1 MIQPMTAHA
10 QPMTL
15 DEWYALDEEIEG
27 ELVDG
32 FLEEEEVP
40 GLIHEMIVAWLVQ
53 VLRNWGAHRGLIV
66 GGSDAKFAVTAKRGR
81 KPDLFAFLPG
91 GARPPGYGLIRV
103 PPSIAV
109 EIVTPT
115 PRDERRDRV
124 EKLADY
130 AAFGIRFYWLVDPEL
145 RTFEILELDDDGRY
159 KHIVGVSEGRI
170 DIVPGCDGLALD
182 VAALWTEID
191 ALDLEKSE

>member
-15 DEWYALDEEIEG
+15 DEWSALDEETGG

-32 FLEEEEVP
+32 FLEEEEVAS
-40 GLIHEMIVAWLVQ
+40 LIHEVIVVWLGTM
-53 VLRNWGAHRGLIV
+53 LRNWGAHRGLIV
-66 GGSDAKFAVTAKRGR
+66 GGSEAKFAVAPKRGR
-81 KPDLFAFLPG
+81 KPDMFAFLPG
-91 GARPPGYGLIRV
+91 GARPPGRGLIRV
-103 PPSIAV
+103 PPTIAV

-124 EKLADY
+124 EKLVDY

-145 RTFEILELDDDGRY
+145 RTFEILELDDDHRY
-159 KHIVGVSEGRI
+159 KHVVGVSDGRI

-182 VAALWTEID
+182 IGALWAEVD